1 MLRVIVQK
9 IRLPLLKQTTRLLCD
24 MSAYCYKPYDCL
36 YPVCSCHDI
45 ETSSGFISM
54 PSIKT
59 RHNADIHTPDALKDD
74 KKTSDLDTTP

>member
-1 MLRVIVQK
+1 
-9 IRLPLLKQTTRLLCD
+9 
-24 MSAYCYKPYDCL
+24 
-36 YPVCSCHDI
+36 
-45 ETSSGFISM
+45 M